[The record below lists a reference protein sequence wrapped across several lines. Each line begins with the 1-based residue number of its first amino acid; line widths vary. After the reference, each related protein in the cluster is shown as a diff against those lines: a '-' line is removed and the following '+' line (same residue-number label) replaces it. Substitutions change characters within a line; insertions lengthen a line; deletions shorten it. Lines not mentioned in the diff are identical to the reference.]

1 MAAAAPPFLMPDLFD
16 TEAFAVA
23 YALVSVLHVVVGEL
37 EDKFDSEAD
46 EVRVG
51 ERRVPADGEEAG

>member
-1 MAAAAPPFLMPDLFD
+1 MPDLFD

-23 YALVSVLHVVVGEL
+23 YALVSVLHVVVGEI
-37 EDKFDSEAD
+37 EDEFDSEAD